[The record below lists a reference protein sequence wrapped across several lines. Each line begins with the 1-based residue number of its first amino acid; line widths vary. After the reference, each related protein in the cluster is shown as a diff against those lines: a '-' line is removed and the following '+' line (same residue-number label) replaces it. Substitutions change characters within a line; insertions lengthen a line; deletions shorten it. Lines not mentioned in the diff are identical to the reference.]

1 MKQAIEIVNL
11 EIKEFIEEEIANVT
25 ITLLI
30 DKNNKSDWYSFT
42 NSGLFYLY
50 NLPYFIYEETIDIN
64 SASKGII
71 EYLKNLR
78 ENKLPEGTAIACN
91 ILRCIRALDLFWN

>member
-1 MKQAIEIVNL
+1 MKQAIEIINL

-30 DKNNKSDWYSFT
+30 DKNSSDWHSFT
-42 NSGLFYLY
+42 NSELFYLD

-64 SASKGII
+64 PASKGIL
-71 EYLKNLR
+71 EYLKNLK
-78 ENKLPEGTAIACN
+78 ENKLTKDTVIACN
-91 ILRCIRALDLFWN
+91 ILRCIRALDNFWN

>member
-30 DKNNKSDWYSFT
+30 DKDSSDWYSFT
-42 NSGLFYLY
+42 NSGLFYLV
-50 NLPYFIYEETIDIN
+50 NSSYFTYEETIDIN
-64 SASKGII
+64 PASKGIL
-71 EYLKNLR
+71 EYLKNLK
-78 ENKLPEGTAIACN
+78 ENKLTKDTVISCN
-91 ILRCIRALDLFWN
+91 ILRCIRALDNFWN

>member
-30 DKNNKSDWYSFT
+30 DKNSLNWYSFI
-42 NSGLFYLY
+42 NSGLFYLD

-64 SASKGII
+64 PASKGIL

-91 ILRCIRALDLFWN
+91 ILRCIRALNNFWN